1 MFWNRWSVA
10 WLGVWLVG
18 ASIWGMFLITVVM
31 TRWPAVPPHWI
42 RGNVIDLPLFFLT
55 WFTLPAFSIY
65 IGGLLAGWMVVRV
78 SRWPV
83 WSRRWWTLAARTDVT
98 TLLRSLRHRLSS
110 QRRNVGVRS
119 SLG

>member
-18 ASIWGMFLITVVM
+18 ASIWGMFLITVVI
-31 TRWPAVPPHWI
+31 TQWPAVPP
-42 RGNVIDLPLFFLT
+42 LPLFFVT

-65 IGGLLAGWMVVRV
+65 VAGLLLGWMVVRV

-83 WSRRWWTLAARTDVT
+83 WSPRWWTMAARTEFT
-98 TLLRSLRHRLSS
+98 TLLRSLRHRLSW
-110 QRRNVGVRS
+110 
-119 SLG
+119 